1 MRVPEQEGLVANRES
16 WHQHPPIYSL
26 GLLLSLYVAQGLPAG
41 FVTQALPAILRQYNV
56 PLSLIGFTGL
66 LLLPWAFKFLW
77 APLIDRHFSPR
88 HGQSRTWIIP
98 MQLLAAL
105 LVIGIG
111 LFDPSQFTNPSM
123 LLAFFAVVFI
133 MNTCGATQDVATD
146 GLAVRMLRAGE
157 RHWGN
162 AMQVIGYR
170 FGLIVGGG
178 GLLLVLADWGWSMV
192 FWLMAGLIVL
202 NTIPIARFDEPT
214 WPQPIPEPKSSQD
227 GSVSQSAAVWW
238 HKFQVQF
245 GYFWHNA
252 EMRAWLGVLLVFKVA
267 DGLSSA
273 MVKPM
278 MVDMGYQLSEIG
290 LLASVVGSASSL
302 LGAGVGA
309 LLMRK
314 LSRFQALLGFNA
326 LQALCTGTYAYAAWD
341 FGTHGQPNIWL
352 VFGANAVE
360 HVAASMAL
368 VAILTAAMDYARPER
383 AGSDFTFQ
391 VCMMTMF
398 GGTGSLLS
406 GVVAESLGYQGHF
419 LLSAGVGLLLLT
431 PIVWWSRHQIH
442 TR

>member
-1 MRVPEQEGLVANRES
+1 MRVPEQEGMVVPRHPS
-16 WHQHPPIYSL
+16 HQHPPVYTL
-26 GLLLSLYVAQGLPAG
+26 GLLLSLYLAQGLPAG
-41 FVTQALPAILRQYNV
+41 FVTQALPAILRQYDV
-56 PLSLIGFTGL
+56 PLSMIGFTGL

-77 APLIDRHFSPR
+77 APLVDRHFSPR

-98 MQLLAAL
+98 MQLTAAL
-105 LVIGIG
+105 LVVGIG
-111 LFDPSQFTNPSM
+111 FFEPTQFAQTSV
-123 LLAFFAVVFI
+123 LLAFFAVVFV

-178 GLLLVLADWGWSMV
+178 GLLLVLADWGWSTV
-192 FWLMAGLIVL
+192 FWVMAILIVL
-202 NTIPIARFDEPT
+202 NTIPIARFQEPH
-214 WPQPIPEPKSSQD
+214 WPQPVAQEPPPQD
-227 GSVSQSAAVWW
+227 GSVTQAVAVWW

-278 MVDMGYQLSEIG
+278 MVDMGYRLSEIG

-302 LGAGVGA
+302 LGAGLGA

-314 LSRFQALLGFNA
+314 LSRFQALIGFNA
-326 LQALCTGTYAYAAWD
+326 LQAICTGTYAYAAWD
-341 FGTHGQPNIWL
+341 FTQHGQPNIWL

-391 VCMMTMF
+391 VCMMTLF

-406 GVVAESLGYQGHF
+406 GVFAESLGYQSHF
-419 LLSAGVGLLLLT
+419 LLSAGVGLVLLT
-431 PIVWWSRHQIH
+431 PMVWWARCKIH
-442 TR
+442 TP

>member
-1 MRVPEQEGLVANRES
+1 MRIPEQEGLVANRYPL
-16 WHQHPPIYSL
+16 HQHPPVYTL

-41 FVTQALPAILRQYNV
+41 FVTQALPAILRQYDV
-56 PLSLIGFTGL
+56 PLSMIGFTGL

-77 APLIDRHFSPR
+77 APLIDRHFIPR

-105 LVIGIG
+105 LVIVIG
-111 LFDPSQFTNPSM
+111 LFDPSQFTNPSI

-162 AMQVIGYR
+162 AMQVVGYR

-178 GLLLVLADWGWSMV
+178 GLLLVLAEWGWSTV
-192 FWLMAGLIVL
+192 FFVMAGLIVL
-202 NTIPIARFDEPT
+202 NTIPISRFKEPT
-214 WPQPIPEPKSSQD
+214 WPQAVREPVAAKD
-227 GSVSQSAAVWW
+227 GSVSQSLSVWW

-245 GYFWHNA
+245 GYFWHNT

-278 MVDMGYQLSEIG
+278 MVDMGYKLAEIG
-290 LLASVVGSASSL
+290 LLASVIGSASSL
-302 LGAGVGA
+302 LGAGLGA
-309 LLMRK
+309 LLMRR
-314 LSRFQALLGFNA
+314 LSRFQALIGFNA
-326 LQALCTGTYAYAAWD
+326 LQALCTATYAYAAWS
-341 FGTHGQPNIWL
+341 FTVQGQPNVWL
-352 VFGANAVE
+352 VFGANAIE
-360 HVAASMAL
+360 HVAAAMAL
-368 VAILTAAMDYARPER
+368 VAILTCAMDYARPER

-391 VCMMTMF
+391 VCMMTLF

-406 GVVAESLGYQGHF
+406 GVVAENLGYQGHF
-419 LLSAGVGLLLLT
+419 LLSATVGLVLLT
-431 PIVWWSRHQIH
+431 PIWWWHQRVLH
-442 TR
+442 SK